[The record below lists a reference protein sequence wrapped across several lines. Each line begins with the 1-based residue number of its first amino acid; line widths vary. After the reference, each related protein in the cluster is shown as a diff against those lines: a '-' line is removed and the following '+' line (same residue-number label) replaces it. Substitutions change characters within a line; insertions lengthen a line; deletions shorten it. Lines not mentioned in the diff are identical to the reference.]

1 MGFISNIIEAIKGAI
16 RWIKNIIKRVIE
28 GVFDF
33 LAHCVNWFKS
43 LRLNKEKHV
52 PFVADAKAF
61 KEMLKTAPTK
71 NVGIFEGV
79 YDETTDE
86 IIANQFIEA
95 DAVDTKTKEVL
106 GEEDLVVLS

>member
-1 MGFISNIIEAIKGAI
+1 M
-16 RWIKNIIKRVIE
+16 
-28 GVFDF
+28 
-33 LAHCVNWFKS
+33 
-43 LRLNKEKHV
+43 
-52 PFVADAKAF
+52 ADAKAF

>member
-16 RWIKNIIKRVIE
+16 RLITNLVKRVIN
-28 GVFDF
+28 GIFDF
-33 LAHCVNWFKS
+33 LADCVNWVKS
-43 LRLNKEKHV
+43 LRLNKEKHI

-79 YDETTDE
+79 FDETTEE
-86 IIANQFIEA
+86 IIHHQFIEA
-95 DAVDTKTKEVL
+95 DDVDTKTREVL
-106 GEEDLVVLS
+106 GNEDIVVLT